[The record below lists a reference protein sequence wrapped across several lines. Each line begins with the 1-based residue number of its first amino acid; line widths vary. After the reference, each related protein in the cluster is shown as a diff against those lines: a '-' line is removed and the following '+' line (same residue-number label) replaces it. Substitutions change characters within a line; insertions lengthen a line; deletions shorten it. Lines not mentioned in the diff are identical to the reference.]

1 VLIVDDD
8 DLACL
13 ALAGLLQ
20 RSGIGVICAPT
31 PDHAHQAG
39 DCGVIVSELR
49 LTGQTDAEGEALLQ
63 ELRSRRPA
71 APVVI
76 FSSFLGTTHAAEPI
90 AGAAAALPK
99 STPLSE
105 VAATI
110 RLLLEGGSLT

>member
-1 VLIVDDD
+1 MLIVDDD

-20 RSGIGVICAPT
+20 RSGIDVICAPT
-31 PDHAHQAG
+31 PDHAYQAG

-63 ELRSRRPA
+63 ELRSRQPA

-99 STPLSE
+99 STPLSV

-110 RLLLEGGSLT
+110 RLLLEGGSLS